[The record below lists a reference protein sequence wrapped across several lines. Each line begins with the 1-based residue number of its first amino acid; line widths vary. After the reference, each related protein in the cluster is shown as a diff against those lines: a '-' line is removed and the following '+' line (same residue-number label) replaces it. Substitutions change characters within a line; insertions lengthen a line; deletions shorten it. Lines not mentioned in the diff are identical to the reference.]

1 MAKVFE
7 NIFWVLF
14 LGTWGWKEEPD
25 PTSTVSLYSTRV
37 KKCFC
42 RLPAQLQAQWD
53 PVVRGQSDR
62 ARYPIYYFVH
72 FVSTTNHT
80 SNTQTMPPNAHSST
94 HTFFFHE
101 KWAYTQNAYNQP
113 NKTNKTIPIFTK
125 PFSLTTIKHD
135 WKTRH
140 LCRGLRDGWAVKNTY
155 CSIMKTRISIPWH
168 IKHVTMSAMH
178 LQSILASMG
187 ICRHMLTCSHTNT
200 KCFLKMF
207 MWNGK
212 LQISIHQWIQ
222 HNLQWEAS
230 TLFDTKR
237 PHSLN

>member
-42 RLPAQLQAQWD
+42 RLPAQLQAQWGNRVIEQD
-53 PVVRGQSDR
+53 
-62 ARYPIYYFVH
+62 
-72 FVSTTNHT
+72 
-80 SNTQTMPPNAHSST
+80 TQYITLFTLWAPPTIPATHKQCPPT
-94 HTFFFHE
+94 HTHPRTHFFFHE

-168 IKHVTMSAMH
+168 TSNMSQC
-178 LQSILASMG
+178 LQ
-187 ICRHMLTCSHTNT
+187 C
-200 KCFLKMF
+200 
-207 MWNGK
+207 
-212 LQISIHQWIQ
+212 ISK
-222 HNLQWEAS
+222 A
-230 TLFDTKR
+230 F
-237 PHSLN
+237 